1 MSLEEDILIEKYL
14 KNELSDNEKASF
26 LEKVN
31 TNPEFKTQFILEKQL
46 FESLNEEDWS
56 FIENP
61 NKDEIEQYT
70 AIYKS
75 DDVKKVK
82 NTIEKVLINKKLKK
96 KNKTIF
102 FSLVAASFTLL
113 ILSTLFFYQNT
124 DLDAL
129 YKQNIALNELP
140 SFVTRDVENSQKKL
154 IKAEKLFKQKNYKE
168 AINNFTQEYRSNK
181 TNSNIF
187 IYLAIAYI
195 ELSKYEKAE
204 NILDA
209 LIKSD
214 LIDAEKG
221 YWYKSLLY
229 IKSKQVDKAKKTLQ
243 KIVDNSLY
251 KKEEAI
257 ELLSIL

>member
-1 MSLEEDILIEKYL
+1 M
-14 KNELSDNEKASF
+14 
-26 LEKVN
+26 
-31 TNPEFKTQFILEKQL
+31 
-46 FESLNEEDWS
+46 
-56 FIENP
+56 
-61 NKDEIEQYT
+61 
-70 AIYKS
+70 
-75 DDVKKVK
+75 
-82 NTIEKVLINKKLKK
+82 LINKKLKK

-204 NILDA
+204 NILDT